1 MARMAL
7 NRAIIGL
14 VERPVLNI
22 DIRSLS
28 SPACE
33 EAIRGLRSSMR
44 SSIDDA
50 NRFADEL
57 RQLAQRSGE
66 FIDELANLMR
76 ERT

>member
-14 VERPVLNI
+14 VERPVLSV
-22 DIRSLS
+22 DIRSLR

-33 EAIRGLRSSMR
+33 EAIRGIRSSIL

-50 NRFADEL
+50 NRFTDEL
-57 RQLAQRSGE
+57 RQRLARQSSEIEALFHGR
-66 FIDELANLMR
+66 A
-76 ERT
+76 